1 LIKETLPVKLV
12 NGLVQNSHKEF
23 VICGISDEFH
33 FLCIGTNTNVT
44 IHDITKIKFDNR

>member
-1 LIKETLPVKLV
+1 MPVKLI

-33 FLCIGTNTNVT
+33 FLCIGTTCNTNVA
-44 IHDITKIKFDNR
+44 IHDIKTNQV